1 MLAAI
6 LFDLDGTLVN
16 TDPLHYRI
24 WKEILKDYGLE
35 IDQTFYDTRISG
47 GLNPLILKEI
57 LPYLSEA
64 ENLQLSEYKEARFRE
79 LASELKPVA
88 GLDRILAWTE
98 ECNLKRALVTNAPR
112 KNVELMLSV
121 LGLTEA
127 FDPVLIAEDV
137 GVAKP
142 DPALY
147 KMGLNLLNIAP
158 EQGLVFEDSPSG
170 IRSAVGAGILTVGIA
185 STHNPLAL
193 LEAGAFNVVPDFTD
207 ELVWSLLRGADVS
220 EAEPL

>member
-1 MLAAI
+1 MLSAI

-35 IDQTFYDTRISG
+35 IDQRFYDTRISG
-47 GLNPLILKEI
+47 GLNPLIIKEI
-57 LPYLSEA
+57 LPDLSEA

-127 FDPVLIAEDV
+127 FNPVLIAEDV

-207 ELVWSLLRGADVS
+207 EQVWNLLRGADVT

>member
-1 MLAAI
+1 M
-6 LFDLDGTLVN
+6 
-16 TDPLHYRI
+16 
-24 WKEILKDYGLE
+24 
-35 IDQTFYDTRISG
+35 
-47 GLNPLILKEI
+47 
-57 LPYLSEA
+57 
-64 ENLQLSEYKEARFRE
+64 
-79 LASELKPVA
+79 
-88 GLDRILAWTE
+88 
-98 ECNLKRALVTNAPR
+98 
-112 KNVELMLSV
+112 
-121 LGLTEA
+121 
-127 FDPVLIAEDV
+127 

>member
-1 MLAAI
+1 MLSAI

-16 TDPLHYRI
+16 TDPLHYTI

-47 GLNPLILKEI
+47 GLNPLILKQI
-57 LPYLSEA
+57 LPHLSEA

-127 FDPVLIAEDV
+127 FNPVLIAENV

-207 ELVWSLLRGADVS
+207 EQVWNLLRGADVS